1 MATPHISGL
10 IAYLLARDGNVSP
23 AALQAKIKRLAQKN
37 ALGDIRKCHPV
48 FTLFV
53 QKLRLFH
60 SFGHR

>member
-23 AALQAKIKRLAQKN
+23 AALQAKIKRLAKKN
-37 ALGDIRKCHPV
+37 ALGDIRKCHP
-48 FTLFV
+48 LFV